1 MNGRDGGCESV
12 SGYGE
17 AEEERGVWP
26 SVCLLRVG
34 SGAVSTTRSGTGVS
48 LCRALSHG
56 VVRLCAR
63 TLTAIKTTAERRLVV
78 VRENSVLTAVK
89 ESSVGVVCPACGVCG
104 VARVVTVSVRPRVA
118 IESVGMSG
126 PHRTSRVRTPVCV
139 K

>member
-34 SGAVSTTRSGTGVS
+34 SGAVSTTGVS
-48 LCRALSHG
+48 LCRALSRG

-104 VARVVTVSVRPRVA
+104 VWHAS
-118 IESVGMSG
+118 
-126 PHRTSRVRTPVCV
+126 
-139 K
+139 